1 MSKQRFSLR
10 KYKFGVASVLLG
22 SVLVF
27 GAGNVSADEAKQPE
41 TAVVA
46 SAEANQASPSESASP
61 VTNQAS
67 EQTTGSVVENG
78 KVVDEPVSSD
88 KGATTPSVESDSQ
101 VLAQEAKTE
110 AQATEKQAE
119 VVTKTEEKTVEKT
132 AEKTSEGQ
140 EKTEAKPSSTEE
152 KSEAKPVTEVR
163 TEKKAEDKPLSISSN
178 TIINV
183 PQTWEKGYK
192 GEGTVVAV
200 IDSGL
205 DVYHEVLRISDPTK
219 GKFKNQTELEAA
231 KKAAGIDYGKWYN
244 DKVVFAYDYMDGDDN
259 IKEKDHDSHG
269 MHVTGIATGNPDKK
283 AGDGNYVYGVAP
295 EAQVMFMRV
304 FSDRSGST
312 SDVVYVKA
320 IDDAVALGA
329 DVINMSLGSGTGSTV
344 NASPAVREA
353 IQRARAKGVSV
364 VIAAGNSNTYGYG
377 YNNPSAENPDYG
389 VVGSP
394 STVEESISVASVNDS
409 FVTEEV
415 FTVRGLEDN
424 ADFLAQRL
432 QVFIACFRIN
442 NTVPKCYRSRCWFQ

>member
-27 GAGNVSADEAKQPE
+27 GAGNVSADETKQPE
-41 TAVVA
+41 TAVIA
-46 SAEANQASPSESASP
+46 SAEANPALPSESASP
-61 VTNQAS
+61 VSDQAN
-67 EQTTGSVVENG
+67 EQTRDSVVENG
-78 KVVDEPVSSD
+78 KVVDEPASSE
-88 KGATTPSVESDSQ
+88 KGATSPSVESGSQ
-101 VLAQEAKTE
+101 VVAQEAKTE
-110 AQATEKQAE
+110 DKATEKQVEA
-119 VVTKTEEKTVEKT
+119 VTKNEAKP
-132 AEKTSEGQ
+132 AEKASEGQ
-140 EKTEAKPSSTEE
+140 EKTEVKPSSTEE
-152 KSEAKPVTEVR
+152 KAEAKPATEAR
-163 TEKKAEDKPLSISSN
+163 AEKKAEDKPFSISSN

-304 FSDRSGST
+304 FSDRSGRRR
-312 SDVVYVKA
+312 
-320 IDDAVALGA
+320 GA
-329 DVINMSLGSGTGSTV
+329 DRRSGSSGD
-344 NASPAVREA
+344 
-353 IQRARAKGVSV
+353 
-364 VIAAGNSNTYGYG
+364 SN
-377 YNNPSAENPDYG
+377 
-389 VVGSP
+389 
-394 STVEESISVASVNDS
+394 
-409 FVTEEV
+409 
-415 FTVRGLEDN
+415 
-424 ADFLAQRL
+424 
-432 QVFIACFRIN
+432 
-442 NTVPKCYRSRCWFQ
+442 

>member
-22 SVLVF
+22 SVLIF

-46 SAEANQASPSESASP
+46 SAEANPVSPSESASP

-88 KGATTPSVESDSQ
+88 KGATTPSVKSDSQ
-101 VLAQEAKTE
+101 VLEQEAKTE

-132 AEKTSEGQ
+132 GEKASEGQ

-152 KSEAKPVTEVR
+152 KSEAKPVSEAR

-259 IKEKDHDSHG
+259 IKEKDHLFHSTKR
-269 MHVTGIATGNPDKK
+269 TGLGVGTQSVRRTAEKN
-283 AGDGNYVYGVAP
+283 DGSCD
-295 EAQVMFMRV
+295 F
-304 FSDRSGST
+304 
-312 SDVVYVKA
+312 
-320 IDDAVALGA
+320 
-329 DVINMSLGSGTGSTV
+329 
-344 NASPAVREA
+344 
-353 IQRARAKGVSV
+353 
-364 VIAAGNSNTYGYG
+364 TY
-377 YNNPSAENPDYG
+377 ENG
-389 VVGSP
+389 
-394 STVEESISVASVNDS
+394 
-409 FVTEEV
+409 V
-415 FTVRGLEDN
+415 FTAKIMLR
-424 ADFLAQRL
+424 A
-432 QVFIACFRIN
+432 
-442 NTVPKCYRSRCWFQ
+442 TP